1 MAKWIQTWFLD
12 EWSNGIIHWISMVK
26 AQTWDQL
33 ISKQMKTW
41 NKRSMRGRV
50 VICLSFLT
58 CNMKDHSL
66 KKRFKNQREI
76 HWRQSLRTHTT
87 WRRKIWEIIKQF
99 RVTSSVI
106 RAKQISNLKSS
117 KRWCGVSTKAS
128 YIWVRLRRCNLCIPM
143 STSINRPRKAQ
154 SEI

>member
-1 MAKWIQTWFLD
+1 MAKWIQTWFSD
-12 EWSNGIIHWISMVK
+12 EWSNGIIRWISMVK

-58 CNMKDHSL
+58 RKMKDHSL

-76 HWRQSLRTHTT
+76 HWRQLSRTRTT
-87 WRRKIWEIIKQF
+87 WKRKTWEIIKQC
-99 RVTSSVI
+99 RVTSNVI
-106 RAKQISNLKSS
+106 RAKQISNSKSS

-128 YIWVRLRRCNLCIPM
+128 YTWVRLRRCNLCTPM
-143 STSINRPRKAQ
+143 SILTNPPRKVQ